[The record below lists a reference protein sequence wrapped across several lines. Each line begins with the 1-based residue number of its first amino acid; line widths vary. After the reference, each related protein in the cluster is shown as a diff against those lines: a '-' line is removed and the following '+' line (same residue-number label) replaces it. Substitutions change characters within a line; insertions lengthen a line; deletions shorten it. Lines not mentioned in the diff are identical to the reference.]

1 MNQQENFAQALRDCG
16 AQVGKAERDLA
27 KAEASEKRTY
37 ASLMITAQANHNCKT
52 AAAQSTWADNQEQM
66 EQARLNRGLAKGLL
80 AAAKANLLAAEV
92 EFKTWQTQMATTR
105 FEKRIYGT

>member
-1 MNQQENFAQALRDCG
+1 MNQQEDFAQKLRDAG
-16 AQVGKAERDLA
+16 KEVSKAERELA
-27 KAEASEKRTY
+27 SAEAKEKRTY
-37 ASLMITAQANHNCKT
+37 ASLMITAQVNHNCKT

-92 EFKTWQTQMATTR
+92 EFKTWQTNMATVR